1 MQPTWR
7 EITQEM
13 VWASVTIVVTFKNL
27 FTLGTCF
34 QVFHT
39 ISDQKRDKGQERAR
53 EKRRQN
59 LSNLSEESLERSTE
73 GKEENVSVKNNV
85 KC

>member
-13 VWASVTIVVTFKNL
+13 VWVSVTIVVTLKNL
-27 FTLGTCF
+27 ITLGTCF

-39 ISDQKRDKGQERAR
+39 ISDQQRDKG
-53 EKRRQN
+53 
-59 LSNLSEESLERSTE
+59 
-73 GKEENVSVKNNV
+73 
-85 KC
+85 